1 MAGYI
6 GSKASVVSSGAERKK
21 TFAITTTTT
30 SLTGLVYTP
39 TKVHVFHNGVRLVDG
54 TDFTATN
61 STSITLT
68 VAAESGDQ
76 VVVVSY
82 ASFQVADAYTQTEAD
97 AVFLTKTGDG
107 SNLTGIVI
115 PPAFAPVA
123 VTGATPSLNVGS
135 YNFFDSGALTANTTV
150 SFASVPTNARW
161 SYSFKPSVLPVAWD
175 ITEAV
180 YLQSYSE
187 SIGSSP
193 SAIFFKPDGTKM
205 YTLDYAGSV
214 VSEHDLNVAWSV
226 STGSWQQSFDVSS
239 KETRPMGLFF
249 KPDGTE
255 MYVVGDNS
263 DNLHQYSLSTA
274 WDISAASFLQSLSVV
289 AQDTF
294 PKDIF
299 FKPDGLRLYI
309 VGSDGNDVAQRDL
322 STAWDISTTN
332 TSFTNFLTN
341 GQESDPEGV
350 SFKADG
356 TKMYIV
362 GAGDVVYE
370 YNLSTAW
377 DVTTASYLQS
387 LNVSSGDSDQQ
398 GITFKPDGTKM
409 YLIGNQQNEVDEY
422 NLGPTTTMTLPSS
435 VVGTTSAP
443 FPVKRTTYE
452 FFTMDGGTTV
462 TLIGE
467 EVV

>member
-1 MAGYI
+1 MGKSKNLADLGSHDVIDTSSAGM
-6 GSKASVVSSGAERKK
+6 SV
-21 TFAITTTTT
+21 
-30 SLTGLVYTP
+30 TGTVTA
-39 TKVHVFHNGVRLVDG
+39 
-54 TDFTATN
+54 TDFA
-61 STSITLT
+61 
-68 VAAESGDQ
+68 
-76 VVVVSY
+76 
-82 ASFQVADAYTQTEAD
+82 
-97 AVFLTKTGDG
+97 GDG
-107 SNLTGIVI
+107 SGLTGVDS
-115 PPAFAPVA
+115 FKPVA
-123 VTGATPSLNVGS
+123 VSGATQALNVGS
-135 YNFFDSGALTANTTV
+135 YNFFNAGSLTANTTV
-150 SFASVPTNARW
+150 SFTSVPTNARW
-161 SYSFKPSVLPVAWD
+161 SYSFEPSVVPVAWD
-175 ITEAV
+175 ITEAI

-187 SIGSSP
+187 SIGSAP

-205 YTLDYAGSV
+205 YTLDYAGRA

-274 WDISAASFLQSLSVV
+274 WDISTASFLQSLSVV

-294 PKDIF
+294 PKDVF

-322 STAWDISTTN
+322 TTAWDISTTN

-356 TKMYIV
+356 TKMYVV

-387 LNVSSGDSDQQ
+387 LNASSGDSDQQ

-409 YLIGNQQNEVDEY
+409 YLIGNQQNQVDEY
-422 NLGPTTTMTLPSS
+422 NLGPTTTLTLPSS
-435 VVGTTSAP
+435 VSQTTSALSGTSR
-443 FPVKRTTYE
+443 VTYE
-452 FFTMDGGTTV
+452 FFTTDGGTTV

-467 EVV
+467 EVI

>member
-1 MAGYI
+1 MGKSKNLADLGSHDVIDTSSAGM
-6 GSKASVVSSGAERKK
+6 SV
-21 TFAITTTTT
+21 
-30 SLTGLVYTP
+30 TGTVTA
-39 TKVHVFHNGVRLVDG
+39 
-54 TDFTATN
+54 TDFA
-61 STSITLT
+61 
-68 VAAESGDQ
+68 
-76 VVVVSY
+76 
-82 ASFQVADAYTQTEAD
+82 
-97 AVFLTKTGDG
+97 GDG
-107 SNLTGIVI
+107 SGLTGVDS
-115 PPAFAPVA
+115 FKPVA
-123 VTGATPSLNVGS
+123 VSGATQALNVGS
-135 YNFFDSGALTANTTV
+135 YNFFNAGSLTANTTV
-150 SFASVPTNARW
+150 SFTSVPTNARW
-161 SYSFKPSVLPVAWD
+161 SYSFEPSVVPVAWD
-175 ITEAV
+175 ITEAI

-187 SIGSSP
+187 SIGSAP

-205 YTLDYAGSV
+205 YTLDYAGRA

-274 WDISAASFLQSLSVV
+274 WDISTASFLQSLSVV

-294 PKDIF
+294 PKDVF

-309 VGSDGNDVAQRDL
+309 VGSDGNDVAQRDLTTAWDISTTNTSFTNFLTNGQESDPEGVSFKADGTKMYVVGAGDVVYEYNL

-356 TKMYIV
+356 TKMYVV

-387 LNVSSGDSDQQ
+387 LNASSGDSDQQ

-409 YLIGNQQNEVDEY
+409 YLIGNQQNQVDEY
-422 NLGPTTTMTLPSS
+422 NLGPTTTLTLPSS
-435 VVGTTSAP
+435 VSQTTSALSGTSR
-443 FPVKRTTYE
+443 VTYE
-452 FFTMDGGTTV
+452 FFTTDGGTTV

-467 EVV
+467 EVIA

>member
-1 MAGYI
+1 MGKSKNLADLGSHDVIDTSSAGM
-6 GSKASVVSSGAERKK
+6 SV
-21 TFAITTTTT
+21 
-30 SLTGLVYTP
+30 TGTVTA
-39 TKVHVFHNGVRLVDG
+39 
-54 TDFTATN
+54 TDFA
-61 STSITLT
+61 
-68 VAAESGDQ
+68 
-76 VVVVSY
+76 
-82 ASFQVADAYTQTEAD
+82 
-97 AVFLTKTGDG
+97 GDG
-107 SNLTGIVI
+107 SGLTGVDS
-115 PPAFAPVA
+115 FKPVA
-123 VTGATPSLNVGS
+123 VSGATQALNVGS
-135 YNFFDSGALTANTTV
+135 YNFFNAGSLTANTTV
-150 SFASVPTNARW
+150 SFTSVPTNARW
-161 SYSFKPSVLPVAWD
+161 SYSFEPSVVPVAWD
-175 ITEAV
+175 ITEAI

-187 SIGSSP
+187 SIGSAP

-205 YTLDYAGSV
+205 YTLDYAGRA

-274 WDISAASFLQSLSVV
+274 WDISTASFLQSLSVV

-322 STAWDISTTN
+322 TTAWDISTTN

-356 TKMYIV
+356 TKMYVV

-387 LNVSSGDSDQQ
+387 LNASSGDSDQQ

-409 YLIGNQQNEVDEY
+409 YLIGNQQNQVDEY
-422 NLGPTTTMTLPSS
+422 NLGPTTTLTLPSS
-435 VVGTTSAP
+435 VSQTTSALSGTSR
-443 FPVKRTTYE
+443 VTYE
-452 FFTMDGGTTV
+452 FFTTDGGTTV
-462 TLIGE
+462 HLIGE
-467 EVV
+467 EVIA

>member
-1 MAGYI
+1 LAAGAFNM
-6 GSKASVVSSGAERKK
+6 SKITFNPNASGTG
-21 TFAITTTTT
+21 TFSIA
-30 SLTGLVYTP
+30 SP
-39 TKVHVFHNGVRLVDG
+39 DS
-54 TDFTATN
+54 DTN
-61 STSITLT
+61 RTLT
-68 VAAESGDQ
+68 LPDSDGEL
-76 VVVVSY
+76 
-82 ASFQVADAYTQTEAD
+82 
-97 AVFLTKTGDG
+97 LTATGDG
-107 SNLTGIVI
+107 SGLTGVDS
-115 PPAFAPVA
+115 FKPVA
-123 VTGATPSLNVGS
+123 VSGATQALDVGS
-135 YNFFDSGALTANTTV
+135 YNFFNAGSLTANTTV
-150 SFASVPTNARW
+150 SFTSVPTNARW
-161 SYSFKPSVLPVAWD
+161 SYSFESSVVPVAWD
-175 ITEAV
+175 ITEAI

-187 SIGSSP
+187 SIGSAP

-205 YTLDYAGSV
+205 YTLDYAGRA

-274 WDISAASFLQSLSVV
+274 WDISTASFLQSLSVV

-294 PKDIF
+294 PKDVF

-322 STAWDISTTN
+322 TTAWDISTTN

-356 TKMYIV
+356 TKMYVV

-387 LNVSSGDSDQQ
+387 LNASSGDSDQQ

-409 YLIGNQQNEVDEY
+409 YLIGNQQNQVDEY
-422 NLGPTTTMTLPSS
+422 NLGPTTTLTLPSS
-435 VVGTTSAP
+435 VSQTTSALSGTSR
-443 FPVKRTTYE
+443 VTYE
-452 FFTMDGGTTV
+452 FFTTDGGTTV
-462 TLIGE
+462 HLIGE
-467 EVV
+467 EVIA

>member
-1 MAGYI
+1 MGKSKNLADLGSHDVIDTSSAGM
-6 GSKASVVSSGAERKK
+6 SV
-21 TFAITTTTT
+21 
-30 SLTGLVYTP
+30 TGTVTA
-39 TKVHVFHNGVRLVDG
+39 
-54 TDFTATN
+54 TDFA
-61 STSITLT
+61 
-68 VAAESGDQ
+68 
-76 VVVVSY
+76 
-82 ASFQVADAYTQTEAD
+82 
-97 AVFLTKTGDG
+97 GDG
-107 SNLTGIVI
+107 SGLTGVDS
-115 PPAFAPVA
+115 FKPVA
-123 VTGATPSLNVGS
+123 VSGATQALNVGS
-135 YNFFDSGALTANTTV
+135 YNFFNAGSLTANTTV
-150 SFASVPTNARW
+150 SFTSVPTNARW
-161 SYSFKPSVLPVAWD
+161 SYSFEPSVVPVAWD
-175 ITEAV
+175 ITEAI

-187 SIGSSP
+187 SIGSAP

-205 YTLDYAGSV
+205 YTLDYAGRA

-274 WDISAASFLQSLSVV
+274 WDISTASFLQSLSVV

-322 STAWDISTTN
+322 TTAWDISTTN

-356 TKMYIV
+356 TKMYVV

-387 LNVSSGDSDQQ
+387 LNASSGDSDQQ

-409 YLIGNQQNEVDEY
+409 YLIGNQQNQVDEY
-422 NLGPTTTMTLPSS
+422 NLGPTTTLTLPSS
-435 VVGTTSAP
+435 VSQTTSALSGTSR
-443 FPVKRTTYE
+443 VTYE
-452 FFTMDGGTTV
+452 FFTTDGGTTV

-467 EVV
+467 EVI